1 MLEAATKNNGTI
13 LVVDDQPLNVE
24 LLENDLQEYGYDV
37 ITAYDG
43 ATALEK
49 MELEQPD
56 LVLLDV
62 MMPGMDGF
70 EVCRRIKGNQ
80 ETILTP
86 VVMVTALADKKDRIR
101 GIEAGVDDFLT
112 KPYDRQELQA
122 RVKSLLRVK
131 HYTDE
136 LDRAEAVIT
145 SLALGVEAKDSYTE
159 GHCDRLSRSSVALG
173 QKFDLPPE
181 QMRALRVGGTL
192 HDVGK
197 IGTPDAI
204 LLKSGK
210 LDEREWD
217 IMRDHP
223 VIGYNICKPLR
234 SLRHVLPIIRH
245 HHERYDGSG
254 YPDGLAGQEILLT
267 ARILTVVDVY
277 DALRTERPYKP
288 AFDKAKSMDIIRM
301 ETDRGWYDREV
312 VEALEQMKLEDE

>member
-101 GIEAGVDDFLT
+101 GLEAGVDDFLT

-136 LDRAEAVIT
+136 LERAEAVIT

>member
-267 ARILTVVDVY
+267 ARIVTVVDVY

>member
-136 LDRAEAVIT
+136 LERAEAVIT

>member
-197 IGTPDAI
+197 IGIPDAI